1 MEKHAI
7 KTVGDFLKVVKN
19 LYPVDEPAY
28 FRGQSSNV
36 YDVNSSF
43 YRLVKD
49 NKIGVNEETKNQAY
63 ILVNRLFKEFKNSMP
78 IYSDNNLLKDYT
90 LNDLDLMMVAQHYG
104 LATRLIDWTKNPLVA
119 LYFATEK
126 PVPINNCSVFMM
138 YNVKTHNE
146 VTKVN
151 SQSFSD
157 NVKSE
162 QKKLMDIY
170 QLFQNNIMTGVIS
183 PSTIT
188 QINEINNKYTASDF
202 IYPPIQIHKTILAIH
217 FVQLFYGVLNKNKET
232 QYSDLLSIFTDSMIN
247 ISSPLSS
254 VSIVNNTKYI
264 IEPLPLNHRIK
275 NQQGVFVF
283 SNELTSN
290 IISNDKLHKKN
301 IISDINTIPDT
312 ESKKA
317 GVFRIDIPKEYI
329 SEIHK
334 ELNLYG
340 ISKEFIYPELQSYT
354 EVMQKRVILDILN
367 GRI

>member
-1 MEKHAI
+1 MEKHVI

-19 LYPVDEPAY
+19 LYPIDEPAY
-28 FRGQSSNV
+28 FRGQSSNI

-49 NKIGVNEETKNQAY
+49 NKIGVNEEKNTQAY
-63 ILVNRLFKEFKNSMP
+63 RLVNSLFKEFKNSMP

-138 YNVKTHNE
+138 YNVETHNE
-146 VTKVN
+146 ITKVN

-157 NVKSE
+157 SVMSE

-170 QLFQNNIMTGVIS
+170 QLLENNIMKGEVSQSIL
-183 PSTIT
+183 T
-188 QINEINNKYTASDF
+188 QINNINNKYTASDF
-202 IYPPIQIHKTILAIH
+202 IYPPIKIHKSILAIQ
-217 FVQLFYGVLNKNKET
+217 FIQFIYRFIKENPKA
-232 QYSDLLSIFTDSMIN
+232 QYSDFLSVFSDSMTN

-254 VSIVNNTKYI
+254 VSIVNTTKYI

-301 IISDINTIPDT
+301 IISDVNTIPNT

-317 GVFRIDIPKEYI
+317 GIFRIDIPKEYI

-340 ISKEFIYPELQSYT
+340 ISKEFIYPELQSFT
-354 EVMQKRVILDILN
+354 EVMQKRVTSDILN